1 VRPFEREPELMR
13 RHRTTARGIL
23 LLILAAG
30 LAAGGAVSA
39 GASNP
44 AVPRLIFPVVGPATY
59 VNDFG
64 DARGQGS
71 HAGIDIM
78 APKRAL
84 AVAVEDGTVRF
95 WTTSARAGCM
105 LYLHGRSGTRY
116 LYIHL
121 NNDLTLGN
129 DNRGKCVPGVAYAP
143 GLKDGAAVKAGEPIG
158 FVGDS
163 GDADGGAAHLHF
175 EVQRGGRTTVNPFP
189 HLNRAQRLL
198 FAAKPGSTFQLTLR
212 GKVVQAERG
221 ALALRV
227 EQLRR
232 FPGGLNLPRVNRTV
246 TLEVPPNAVVF
257 NPVGAVIAQARLNQA
272 KPGEPAT
279 VWTQPA
285 PTTLPAQLGVAN
297 VLAAQRIALLGEPP
311 VAAARG

>member
-1 VRPFEREPELMR
+1 MR

-23 LLILAAG
+23 LLILAAS
-30 LAAGGAVSA
+30 LAAGSA
-39 GASNP
+39 AAAWAQQANP
-44 AVPRLIFPVVGPATY
+44 IVPRLIFPVVGPATY

-95 WTTSARAGCM
+95 WTTSSRAGCM

-121 NNDLTLGN
+121 NNDLTAQN
-129 DNRGKCVPGVAYAP
+129 DNRGGCVPGVAYFP
-143 GLKDGAAVKAGEPIG
+143 GLKNGAAVKAGEPVG
-158 FVGDS
+158 YVGDS
-163 GDADGGAAHLHF
+163 GDADGGAPHLHF

-198 FAAKPGSTFQLTLR
+198 FAAKPGSPFQLTLQGR
-212 GKVVQAERG
+212 VVEAERG

-232 FPGGLNLPRVNRTV
+232 FPGGLNVPRVNRTV
-246 TLEVPPNAVVF
+246 KLEVPPDVIVF
-257 NPVGAVIAQARLNQA
+257 NPVGAVIAQARLLQA
-272 KPGEPAT
+272 RPGQAAT
-279 VWTQPA
+279 VWTQRA
-285 PTTLPAQLGVAN
+285 PTTLPAQLGVPN
-297 VLAAQRIALLGEPP
+297 VLAAARVTLRGDAPP
-311 VAAARG
+311 LPGPG

>member
-1 VRPFEREPELMR
+1 MR

-30 LAAGGAVSA
+30 LAAGGAVGA

-44 AVPRLIFPVVGPATY
+44 VVPRLIFPVVGPATY

-64 DARGQGS
+64 DPRGQGT

-84 AVAVEDGTVRF
+84 AVAVEAGTVRF
-95 WTTSARAGCM
+95 WTSSPRAGCM
-105 LYLHGRSGTRY
+105 LYLHGKSGTRY

-121 NNDLTLGN
+121 NNDLTLQN
-129 DNRGKCVPGVAYAP
+129 DNRGRCVPGVAYAP
-143 GLKDGAAVKAGEPIG
+143 GLKDGAEVKAGEPVG

-163 GDADGGAAHLHF
+163 GDADGGAPHLHF

-198 FAAKPGSTFQLTLR
+198 FAARPGSTFRLTLR

-232 FPGGLNLPRVNRTV
+232 FPGGLNVPRVNRVV
-246 TLEVPPNAVVF
+246 TLQVPPSVVVF
-257 NPVGAVIAQARLNQA
+257 NPVGAVVAQARLNQA
-272 KPGEPAT
+272 TPGEPAT
-279 VWTQPA
+279 VWTQA
-285 PTTLPAQLGVAN
+285 GETTLAAQLGVPR
-297 VLAAQRIALLGEPP
+297 VIAAERVALLGEPAP
-311 VAAARG
+311 AGRG